1 MCIYFKTGGSIDMSL
16 VHWSPSLDFFF
27 VLIHAP
33 SQCNVVLSLSLS
45 LSRRT
50 PSQCNFFQFA
60 LAWHLHMPIFATT
73 DDLECREYHTSIM
86 HLCACSLYT
95 KVAAHKNHLLL
106 FSCRD

>member
-1 MCIYFKTGGSIDMSL
+1 MCIYLKTGGSIDMSL

-33 SQCNVVLSLSLS
+33 SQCNVVLSLS

>member
-1 MCIYFKTGGSIDMSL
+1 MHLFKDRRKYRHVFGALVSLSGLFFLFLSMPLHNAMSY
-16 VHWSPSLDFFF
+16 
-27 VLIHAP
+27 
-33 SQCNVVLSLSLS
+33 SLSLS

-73 DDLECREYHTSIM
+73 DDLECREYHTRIM